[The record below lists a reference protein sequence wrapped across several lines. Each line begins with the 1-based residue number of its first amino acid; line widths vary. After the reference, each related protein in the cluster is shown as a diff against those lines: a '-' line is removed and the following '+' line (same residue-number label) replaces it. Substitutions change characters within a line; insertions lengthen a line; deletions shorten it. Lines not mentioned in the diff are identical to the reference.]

1 MKTIKIYMSHAIR
14 GVLGPNATEADMR
27 ANNQATMRA
36 ARVIRAWLYPLPVE
50 LYVPAEHDE
59 FILVAYRKGILCEQD
74 ILAVD
79 CVIVGGCDAL
89 IWYSGLGPSRGAEI
103 EMAHAC
109 SCGIPIFDLPL
120 LNEPHLSDLEEF
132 VRELCQEN

>member
-1 MKTIKIYMSHAIR
+1 MKTIKIYLSHAIR
-14 GVLGPNATEADMR
+14 GIKGPNATEADMR
-27 ANNQATMRA
+27 ANNQTAMRA

-59 FILVAYRKGILCEQD
+59 FVMIAYHKGILNERG
-74 ILAVD
+74 ILTVD
-79 CVIVGGCDAL
+79 CSIVSRCHAL
-89 IWYSGLGPSRGAEI
+89 IWWSELGPSRGAEI

-132 VRELCQEN
+132 VGELCQEN